1 MLLQHSLPSQIAALK
16 DVQSLSCGSSEY
28 QIEERD
34 ALADIPKQSLNHV
47 ASFPFDRVR
56 PQDVWSSFSDSL
68 TADTPPP
75 ETYFSSPP
83 PTPSIPVDG
92 NEPALVAVM
101 GVGYVGIQLVTAF
114 AEHYRVIAYD
124 ISEKRI
130 NTVAQTLRDF
140 PSVHCTTDPAQLADA
155 SHFLIAVP
163 TILHPDKRI
172 DTSHL
177 RTAVYTVG
185 LYARPKATIVIES
198 SVAVGMTRRLLTDL
212 MVARGLRGGMSP
224 ERVDPG
230 RAIPRFTDIPKI
242 LSGLDDIS
250 CGSLDS
256 IIRLYSKVFASV
268 VPVSS
273 PEVAEM
279 TKLYEN
285 CQRMVCIAYANE
297 MADAC
302 TAHGINPYEVCN
314 AAATKPFGYLPYT
327 PGLGVG
333 GHCIPVNPYYLLS
346 NSAFPVLQLATERM
360 WSRPSRLCDEF
371 METFLKSKTEGEF
384 SKVAPRIL
392 VVGVGFKRGQSGIS
406 HSPAV
411 SLIQRLLDQWE
422 AHVTFVDPLVKEQD
436 LPYVPRLDENTEW
449 NKEMLERFDIIVV
462 ALKQVSLD
470 FGVLEELEG
479 GVQVVNYCP

>member
-1 MLLQHSLPSQIAALK
+1 MLLQQSLPRQMAGLR
-16 DVQSLSCGSSEY
+16 DVRDLSCDVAEY
-28 QIEERD
+28 QVEEH
-34 ALADIPKQSLNHV
+34 AFFADSPRGSLDHE
-47 ASFPFDRVR
+47 ASFHTDMVR
-56 PQDVWSSFSDSL
+56 PQDVWNDSM

-75 ETYFSSPP
+75 ESYFRSPGSVQS
-83 PTPSIPVDG
+83 TPVTED
-92 NEPALVAVM
+92 EPALVAVI

-114 AEHYRVIAYD
+114 AKHYRVIAYD

-130 NTVAQTLRDF
+130 KTIAQTLKDL
-140 PSVHCTTDPAQLADA
+140 PLVTCTTNPTELAGA
-155 SHFLIAVP
+155 THFLLAVP

-185 LYARPKATIVIES
+185 LYARPRATIVIES
-198 SVAVGMTRRLLTDL
+198 SVAVGMTRRLLADL
-212 MVARGLRGGMSP
+212 MIAQGLRG
-224 ERVDPG
+224 
-230 RAIPRFTDIPKI
+230 DIPKI

-256 IIRLYSKVFASV
+256 IMRLYSKVFASV
-268 VPVSS
+268 VPVST

-279 TKLYEN
+279 AKLYEN

-302 TAHGINPYEVCN
+302 IAHGINPYEVCN
-314 AAATKPFGYLPYT
+314 AAATKPFGYMPYT

-346 NSAFPVLQLATERM
+346 NSTFPVLQFATERM

-371 METFLKSKTEGEF
+371 METFFKSKAEGEF
-384 SKVAPRIL
+384 SKRAPRVL
-392 VVGVGFKRGQSGIS
+392 VVGVGFKRGQSGVS
-406 HSPAV
+406 HSPAI
-411 SLIQRLLDQWE
+411 SLIQRLLDRWE
-422 AHVTFVDPLVKEQD
+422 AHVTFVDPLVKEED

-449 NKEMLERFDIIVV
+449 NKESLGLFNIIVV

-470 FGVLEELEG
+470 LGVLEELQG
-479 GVQVVNYCP
+479 GVQVMNYCA

>member
-1 MLLQHSLPSQIAALK
+1 MLLQQSLPSQIAGLR
-16 DVQSLSCGSSEY
+16 DFRNLSYDPAEY
-28 QIEERD
+28 QTEEHGVFADSLREPPNQEASSFSFDLLRPQHDWSD
-34 ALADIPKQSLNHV
+34 ALA
-47 ASFPFDRVR
+47 
-56 PQDVWSSFSDSL
+56 
-68 TADTPPP
+68 ADTPPP
-75 ETYFSSPP
+75 EAYFSNPCP
-83 PTPSIPVDG
+83 IQATPVSDD
-92 NEPALVAVM
+92 EPALVAVI
-101 GVGYVGIQLVTAF
+101 GIGYVGIQLVTAF

-130 NTVAQTLRDF
+130 NTVTPTLKNL
-140 PSVHCTTDPAQLADA
+140 PSVTCTTNPTELAGA
-155 SHFLIAVP
+155 THFLLAVP

-172 DTSHL
+172 NTSHL

-212 MVARGLRGGMSP
+212 MVAQGLRGGMSP

-230 RAIPRFTDIPKI
+230 RAIPGFTDIPKI

-250 CGSLDS
+250 HGSLDS
-256 IIRLYSKVFASV
+256 IMRLYSKVFVSV

-302 TAHGINPYEVCN
+302 TAHGIDPYEVCK
-314 AAATKPFGYLPYT
+314 AAATKPFGYMPYT

-346 NSAFPVLQLATERM
+346 NSTFPVLQLATERT
-360 WSRPSRLCDEF
+360 WSRPSRLCDEL
-371 METFLKSKTEGEF
+371 METFLKSKAEGEF
-384 SKVAPRIL
+384 SKLAPRVL
-392 VVGVGFKRGQSGIS
+392 VVGVAFKRGQSGVS
-406 HSPAV
+406 HSPAI
-411 SLIQRLLDQWE
+411 SLIRRLLDQWE

-449 NKEMLERFDIIVV
+449 NTESLKTFDIIVV

-470 FGVLEELEG
+470 FGVLEELPG
-479 GVQVVNYCP
+479 GVPVIYYCP

>member
-1 MLLQHSLPSQIAALK
+1 MLLQQYLPNQIAGLSGA
-16 DVQSLSCGSSEY
+16 QSTSYGSPEY
-28 QIEERD
+28 QIEEHN
-34 ALADIPKQSLNHV
+34 ALAEIPKQPLNYE
-47 ASFPFDRVR
+47 ASFPFDLVR

-75 ETYFSSPP
+75 EAYFHSPP
-83 PTPSIPVDG
+83 STSSTPISDD
-92 NEPALVAVM
+92 EPALVAVI

-114 AEHYRVIAYD
+114 AEHYSVIAYD
-124 ISEKRI
+124 VSEKRI
-130 NTVAQTLRDF
+130 HTVAQTLKEC
-140 PSVHCTTDPAQLADA
+140 PSVTYTTNPAQLAGA
-155 SHFLIAVP
+155 THFLIAVP

-212 MVARGLRGGMSP
+212 MVTRGLRGGMSP

-230 RAIPRFTDIPKI
+230 RAIPRFTDIPKV

-250 CGSLDS
+250 YGSLDS
-256 IIRLYSKVFASV
+256 IVRLYSKVFASV
-268 VPVSS
+268 VSVSS

-302 TAHGINPYEVCN
+302 SAHGIDPYEVCN
-314 AAATKPFGYLPYT
+314 EAATKPFGYLPYT

-346 NSAFPVLQLATERM
+346 NSTFPVLQLATERM
-360 WSRPSRLCDEF
+360 WSRPSRLCDEL

-384 SKVAPRIL
+384 SKVAPRVL

-449 NKEMLERFDIIVV
+449 NKEVLEQFDMIVV
-462 ALKQVSLD
+462 ALKQSSLD
-470 FGVLEELEG
+470 FGVLEDLEG

>member
-1 MLLQHSLPSQIAALK
+1 MLLQQALPSQIA
-16 DVQSLSCGSSEY
+16 DRRFVQSLSCDSSQYQTDDHGSFTDSP
-28 QIEERD
+28 RV
-34 ALADIPKQSLNHV
+34 SSNHE
-47 ASFPFDRVR
+47 AFFPFDLNR
-56 PQDVWSSFSDSL
+56 PQDVWMSSSDPL

-75 ETYFSSPP
+75 EAYFSSPRSTSS
-83 PTPSIPVDG
+83 TPVNED
-92 NEPALVAVM
+92 EPALVAVI

-114 AEHYRVIAYD
+114 AEHYRVIAFD

-130 NTVAQTLRDF
+130 NTVAQTLKAF
-140 PSVHCTTDPAQLADA
+140 PSITCTTNPTQLADA
-155 SHFLIAVP
+155 THFLLAVP

-177 RTAVYTVG
+177 RAAVYTVG

-212 MVARGLRGGMSP
+212 MVVQGLRGGMSP

-230 RAIPRFTDIPKI
+230 RAIPGFTDIPKVI
-242 LSGLDDIS
+242 SGLDDIS
-250 CGSLDS
+250 YGSLDS
-256 IIRLYSKVFASV
+256 ITRLYSKVFASV
-268 VPVSS
+268 IPVSS

-302 TAHGINPYEVCN
+302 IAHGIDPYEVCK
-314 AAATKPFGYLPYT
+314 AAASKPFGYMPYT

-346 NSAFPVLQLATERM
+346 NSTFPVLRLATERM
-360 WSRPSRLCDEF
+360 WSRPSRLCDEL
-371 METFLKSKTEGEF
+371 MEAFLKSKTGGEF
-384 SKVAPRIL
+384 SKHAPRVL
-392 VVGVGFKRGQSGIS
+392 VVGVGFKRGQSGLS

-436 LPYVPRLDENTEW
+436 LPYVPRLDEHTEW
-449 NKEMLERFDIIVV
+449 NKESLEMFDIIVV

-470 FGVLEELEG
+470 LGVLEVLQG
-479 GVQVVNYCP
+479 GVQVVTYCP